1 MGFQRSE
8 LLEAINSFS
17 FKANLGFYEPRIEIK
32 NCQFLAKFSFF
43 IIYSSCIYIVNII
56 AVPFDSHLISMIISL
71 FKIVVAILE
80 VIL

>member
-8 LLEAINSFS
+8 LLGAVNSFS
-17 FKANLGFYEPRIEIK
+17 CKAYLGFFEPRIEIK

-43 IIYSSCIYIVNII
+43 IIYSSFINIVYIL
-56 AVPFDSHLISMIISL
+56 AVPFDSPLISMLISL